1 MTDQKV
7 KLWGGAF
14 SKSPAETAWKF
25 GQSTV
30 SDLNMLDE
38 EIEVSVAHAKMLG
51 ATGIISS
58 AESEQLVE
66 ALFKAKQAVMEQ
78 PVLIAQSED
87 LPGAIEWLLHQ
98 ALGDTANKLHA
109 GRSRNDQVVTVT
121 KLWLKK
127 RCGLIR
133 GELQSL
139 QGCLLELAEKHLD
152 DPMPGY
158 THQQPAQPVTLGFQL
173 LAYFW
178 MLQRD
183 LERVIGVAAGAD
195 ACPMGAAALAGTS
208 LPIDREL
215 TASLLGFSSVVP
227 NACDAVSDRDFI
239 GDSLHALAMLM
250 QHLSR
255 ISQEIVLFSTAEFD
269 YIKLDEAYST
279 GSSIMPQKR
288 NPDFAELIRGRSA
301 RVIGH
306 WTAFMCMMKA
316 LPLGYNRDQQEDKP
330 PLFDSVALALDSLVL
345 TREMLATATYDLG
358 KMAQCAGK
366 GQSTV
371 TSVAEAL
378 VLKGV
383 PFRTAH
389 ERVGKWAK
397 NGLHGDPELDDLAM
411 TVKQSIE
418 GRESTGGT
426 GKNALIVQLNLAK
439 TTYQKEISK

>member
-1 MTDQKV
+1 MVDQKI

-38 EIEVSVAHAKMLG
+38 EIDVSVAHAKMLG
-51 ATGIISS
+51 TVGVVSPEEAD
-58 AESEQLVE
+58 QLVS
-66 ALFKAKQAVMEQ
+66 ALLTAKSAVLEQ
-78 PVLIAQSED
+78 PLLVDQAED

-98 ALGDTANKLHA
+98 ALGDTAHKLHA

-121 KLWLKK
+121 KLWMK
-127 RCGLIR
+127 RRCNHIQS
-133 GELQSL
+133 ELSNL
-139 QGCLLELAEKHLD
+139 LGTLLELAEKHLS

-158 THQQPAQPVTLGFQL
+158 THQQPAQPVTLGFQF

-178 MLQRD
+178 MLKRD
-183 LERVIGVAAGAD
+183 FDRFSQVISNAD
-195 ACPMGAAALAGTS
+195 SCPLGAAALAGTS

-215 TASLLGFSSVVP
+215 TASLLGFSNLVP

-239 GDSLHALAMLM
+239 GDALHALSTLM

-255 ISQEIVLFSTAEFD
+255 ISQEIVLFSTFEFG
-269 YIKLDEAYST
+269 YLRLDDAYST

-345 TREMLATATYDLG
+345 TREMLATATYQLEN
-358 KMAQCAGK
+358 MADCAGK

-378 VLKGV
+378 VKTGV

-397 NGLHGDPELDDLAM
+397 SGLHGDPELDSIPM
-411 TVKQSIE
+411 TVKDSID
-418 GRESTGGT
+418 GRESIGGT
-426 GKNALIVQLNLAK
+426 GKVALQNQLNLAK
-439 TTYQKEISK
+439 ATYQTEISQ